1 MKDKYRKSNDNFL
14 KAKHELTVKTSYLD
28 NYFFLFC
35 RIVIYVG
42 TLFLVFLLSHNL
54 VTLTVYFVIVSYLTD
69 SVTNSIDFLSILKE
83 LKNAYVATNR
93 VNIILNFDLKEELP
107 IGNLNKDD
115 IEGEIDFVD
124 VSYKPTKED
133 IGLSEIK
140 NINFHIPN
148 NKIVLFKGTRSSGKR
163 TIFYLMRRVIAPDS
177 GNCYIDKIN
186 IMDFNK
192 KVYCTNINYIVTK
205 PYFYDGTVYSN
216 LKLVCNNKEKII
228 ETLKSV
234 TLFDDI
240 IKKEDWKPRLR
251 IYL

>member
-1 MKDKYRKSNDNFL
+1 M
-14 KAKHELTVKTSYLD
+14 
-28 NYFFLFC
+28 
-35 RIVIYVG
+35 
-42 TLFLVFLLSHNL
+42 
-54 VTLTVYFVIVSYLTD
+54 
-69 SVTNSIDFLSILKE
+69 
-83 LKNAYVATNR
+83 
-93 VNIILNFDLKEELP
+93 
-107 IGNLNKDD
+107 
-115 IEGEIDFVD
+115 D

-192 KVYCTNINYIVTK
+192 KVYRTNINYIVTK

-240 IKKEDWKPRLR
+240 IKKGGLETKIKDLSLRESYLLSFARLLLMNSEILVLYEFPSYLSNEDEELIKKVLKTFKGKKT
-251 IYL
+251 IIIFSANENCKEIADKVYNIEKGQIK